1 MNETLYDTLYKLN
14 SNGSTQVWE
23 IHISE
28 NNDSYWT
35 VSGKLD
41 GKMTVSAPTMVT
53 PKQKRTQEEQV
64 TSVCD
69 SKINKKRDKKYVS
82 DVADIHSAS
91 DNLVGYEA
99 MLAHKYDE
107 QKSKINFP
115 CIVQPKLDG
124 IRNLSTI
131 DGFFSRG
138 RKEFTSCTHIREEL
152 EGFYKADPSARLDGE
167 FYAHEFKA
175 DFEKICKAVKKSA
188 AKASP
193 SDLALQQRVKY
204 YVYDAPRIAGFV
216 ETDGFKVRNEELARK
231 LKGLNHIV
239 VVPSIVVTS
248 ETDLLTLKEQ
258 WIADGYEGI
267 MVRNMNSPYED
278 KRSYNLQKLKDFI
291 DKEFIIVGINEGE
304 GALAGH
310 AGSFKF
316 ALYDND
322 ADAFIAGLSGD
333 KQHFNA
339 KLVGSRER
347 LKHYFDNPQEAL
359 GKKGTVRYQNL
370 SKDNIPRFPVCQSIR
385 DYE

>member
-1 MNETLYDTLYKLN
+1 M
-14 SNGSTQVWE
+14 
-23 IHISE
+23 
-28 NNDSYWT
+28 
-35 VSGKLD
+35 
-41 GKMTVSAPTMVT
+41 
-53 PKQKRTQEEQV
+53 
-64 TSVCD
+64 
-69 SKINKKRDKKYVS
+69 
-82 DVADIHSAS
+82 
-91 DNLVGYEA
+91 
-99 MLAHKYDE
+99 
-107 QKSKINFP
+107 
-115 CIVQPKLDG
+115 
-124 IRNLSTI
+124 
-131 DGFFSRG
+131 
-138 RKEFTSCTHIREEL
+138 
-152 EGFYKADPSARLDGE
+152 
-167 FYAHEFKA
+167 
-175 DFEKICKAVKKSA
+175 
-188 AKASP
+188 
-193 SDLALQQRVKY
+193 
-204 YVYDAPRIAGFV
+204 
-216 ETDGFKVRNEELARK
+216 
-231 LKGLNHIV
+231 
-239 VVPSIVVTS
+239 PSIVVTS

-316 ALYDND
+316 ALHDNE

-370 SKDNIPRFPVCQSIR
+370 SKDGIPRFPVCQSIR

>member
-1 MNETLYDTLYKLN
+1 MSETLYKTLYKLN
-14 SNGSTQVWE
+14 SNKSTQIWE
-23 IHISE
+23 IHK
-28 NNDSYWT
+28 NHDSYWT

-53 PKQKRTQEEQV
+53 PKQKRTLDEQV
-64 TSVCD
+64 VSVCD
-69 SKINKKRDKKYVS
+69 SKINKKTDKNYVA

-91 DNLVGYEA
+91 NNLVGYEA

-107 QKSKINFP
+107 HKSKIQFP
-115 CIVQPKLDG
+115 CIIQPKLDG

-138 RKEFTSCTHIREEL
+138 RKKFTSCTHIREEL
-152 EGFYKADPSARLDGE
+152 EGFYKSDPSARLDGE

-188 AKASP
+188 VKASP
-193 SDLALQQRVKY
+193 SDIALQMRVKY

-216 ETDGFKVRNEELARK
+216 ETDGFKVRNEELTLK

-239 VVPSIVVTS
+239 VVDTIVVTN
-248 ETDLLTLKEQ
+248 EAELMEWKAK

-304 GALAGH
+304 GSLDGH

-316 ALYDND
+316 ALNDND
-322 ADAFIAGLSGD
+322 VDAFIAGVSGD
-333 KQHFNA
+333 AQHFNA

-347 LKHYFDNPQEAL
+347 LKHYFDNPQEAI